1 MAPPNQ
7 QETLNGKLCWRRA
20 RSKRVLLLQVSVPHV
35 RFAIQPLMVCKKGK
49 TVATHPTNIRFI
61 NPSTLAT
68 PPGFTH
74 VVEITQGRTVFIAGQ
89 VALDQSGKIVGQHDF
104 RAQTQQVFENL
115 KAALAAVGTDFT
127 RVVKLNMYV
136 VDISLLQ
143 TLREVRDRYVNT
155 HHPPASTLVEVR
167 KLAREDFL
175 IEVEAVAHLPE

>member
-1 MAPPNQ
+1 
-7 QETLNGKLCWRRA
+7 
-20 RSKRVLLLQVSVPHV
+20 
-35 RFAIQPLMVCKKGK
+35 
-49 TVATHPTNIRFI
+49 VATYPTNIRFI

-68 PPGFTH
+68 PPGYTH
-74 VVEITQGRTVFIAGQ
+74 VVEITRGRTVFIAGQ
-89 VALDQSGKIVGQHDF
+89 VAVDQSGEIVGQHDF

-136 VDISLLQ
+136 VDISQLQ

-155 HHPPASTLVEVR
+155 HNPPASTLVEVR
-167 KLAREDFL
+167 KLAREEFL

>member
-1 MAPPNQ
+1 MR
-7 QETLNGKLCWRRA
+7 TRLSGL
-20 RSKRVLLLQVSVPHV
+20 
-35 RFAIQPLMVCKKGK
+35 AIWEKGK
-49 TVATHPTNIRFI
+49 TVATQPNNIRFL

-68 PPGFTH
+68 PPGYSQ
-74 VVEITQGRTVFIAGQ
+74 VVEITHGRTIFIAGQ
-89 VALDQSGKIVGQHDF
+89 VALDQSGKIVGQQDF

-115 KAALAAVGTDFT
+115 KAALAAVGADFT

-136 VDISLLQ
+136 VDISQLP

-175 IEVEAVAHLPE
+175 IEVEAVAYTPE